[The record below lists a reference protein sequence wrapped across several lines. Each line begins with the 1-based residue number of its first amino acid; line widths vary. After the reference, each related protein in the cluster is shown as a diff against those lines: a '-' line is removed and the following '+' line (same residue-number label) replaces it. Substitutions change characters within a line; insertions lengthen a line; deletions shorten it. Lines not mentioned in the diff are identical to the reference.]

1 MAEDKARDRRES
13 LDSGRERNAVFR
25 SQGPDAD
32 RMDFI
37 NGLISAETVSH
48 MEESRGIDS
57 LQDRLDCNPGS
68 FAVVLSGPAGAG
80 KTSVAQG
87 LLARDASLRRCVTT
101 TTRAKRPDET
111 DGVDYHFVSE
121 AAFRSGMKLGCFLEW
136 AEVYGC
142 FYGAT
147 FEAAASAIGNG
158 GVSLL
163 VVDVQGAAA
172 WKRVLNECC
181 VSVFVLPPSASV
193 LEARLRGRQSEGA
206 GALDR
211 RLKNARTELARARE
225 FDYLVVN
232 TDLDRAI
239 ADVEG
244 MIRAERRRPRRTPDL
259 LAEFERGI
267 GP

>member
-1 MAEDKARDRRES
+1 MAEDKARDRRAS

-37 NGLISAETVSH
+37 NGLISAGPVSK
-48 MEESRGIDS
+48 MEDTFGIDV
-57 LQDRLDCNPGS
+57 LQDRLECNPGS

-80 KTSVAQG
+80 KTSIGRG
-87 LLARDASLRRCVTT
+87 LLARDDSLRKCVTT
-101 TTRAKRPDET
+101 TTRTKRPNET

-121 AAFRSGMKLGCFLEW
+121 EAFRSSLKQGCFLEW

-142 FYGAT
+142 LYGAT
-147 FEAAASAIGNG
+147 FDSAARAIGNG
-158 GVSLL
+158 GVLLL

-172 WKRVLNECC
+172 WKRVLNERC

-206 GALDR
+206 GALAL
-211 RLKNARTELARARE
+211 RLRNARTELARAEE

-232 TDLDRAI
+232 TELDRAI

-244 MIRAERRRPRRTPDL
+244 MIRVERRRPRRSPDL
-259 LAEFERGI
+259 LAEFERGFA
-267 GP
+267 P